1 MDGAVSG
8 AARKAVASPM
18 GSDVARMCRWMASVM
33 LWQVAVQ
40 KLKTEIAEAL
50 AVSSHFKTL
59 YKVTLEEEE
68 RAKEKARRELEKMT
82 TQYRD

>member
-1 MDGAVSG
+1 
-8 AARKAVASPM
+8 
-18 GSDVARMCRWMASVM
+18 M

-59 YKVTLEEEE
+59 YKVTLEEQE